1 MKILSLIATL
11 AFLSCTQAQDMFTF
25 NSKILQDENTT
36 ESTNHTVVAL
46 DLIRG
51 FASGFLDDDIT
62 DIGVCGV
69 KAIEIGHQFGKIFT
83 DLFSGKFNAY
93 LKAMNDV
100 IVVFGMIPK
109 EIKACSTF
117 GDALKKVIAR
127 YHMTLNIKQFF
138 QNMFFNLIFHLFDIT
153 SSLAYAVE
161 GALDAGYFE
170 AGK

>member
-1 MKILSLIATL
+1 MRIISLAVSL
-11 AFLSCTQAQDMFTF
+11 AFLVCAHAQDELAYTPMF
-25 NSKILQDENTT
+25 LQVDNTT
-36 ESTNHTVVAL
+36 DTTNHTVVSL
-46 DLIRG
+46 EIIRG
-51 FASGFLDDDIT
+51 FASGFLDEDVT

-69 KAIEIGHQFGKIFT
+69 KALEIGNQFGKIFT

-93 LKAMNDV
+93 LKAMND
-100 IVVFGMIPK
+100 IIKIFGMVPK

-117 GDALKKVIAR
+117 GDALAKVITR
-127 YHMTLNIKQFF
+127 YHMTLNFKQFF

-161 GALDAGYFE
+161 GALDAGFFE